1 MILVDLLPLIIA
13 AAVLP
18 LWIIISLLLLR
29 GEGGVLRSAAFSGG
43 AMTVR
48 VVQGL
53 LFGFVFG
60 ASADAGDAARANLIK
75 STLLLVLGILM
86 LVAAYK
92 KWRKEEDPDAPPPK
106 WMTIL
111 SGMSALKAFGAG
123 ALLMTIAIKQ
133 WIFTLS
139 AIATIGEAQLDQVT
153 STLVYLF
160 FVVAAQSLML
170 APIVV
175 TIVAP
180 AQSAKVLG
188 SALGWLERN
197 NRPITVAV
205 SLIFGVW
212 FTWQG
217 ITGILA

>member
-29 GEGGVLRSAAFSGG
+29 GEGGVRRATAFSAG
-43 AMTVR
+43 AMTAR
-48 VVQGL
+48 IAYGL
-53 LFGFVFG
+53 LFSLIVG
-60 ASADAGDAARANLIK
+60 ASADSGDDARSGVIK

-86 LVAAYK
+86 LALAYK

-106 WMTIL
+106 WMTML
-111 SGMSALKAFGAG
+111 SSMPPLKAFGLG
-123 ALLMTIAIKQ
+123 ALLMTIAVKQ
-133 WIFTLS
+133 WVFTFS
-139 AIATIGEAQLDQVT
+139 AIATISEAQLDGVAGA
-153 STLVYLF
+153 LAYLF

-175 TIVAP
+175 TLVTP
-180 AQSAKVLG
+180 AQSARILD
-188 SALGWLERN
+188 SALGWLERY
-197 NRPITVAV
+197 NRPITVGV

-212 FTWQG
+212 FAWQG
-217 ITGILA
+217 ISGILA